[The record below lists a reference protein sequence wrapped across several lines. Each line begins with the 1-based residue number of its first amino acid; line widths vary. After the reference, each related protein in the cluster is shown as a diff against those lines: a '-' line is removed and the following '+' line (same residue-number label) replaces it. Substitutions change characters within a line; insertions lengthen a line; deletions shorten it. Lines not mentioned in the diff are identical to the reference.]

1 MRGVNRVILIG
12 NLGKDPEVQTFEK
25 NISVAKFPLATTET
39 HKDKN
44 GRLISQTEWHIIVL
58 WRGLAE
64 LAQKY
69 LHKGSLIYVEGRLR
83 TRSWED
89 RDGNK
94 KFATEIVADNLI
106 MLDKRSDNNSNFP
119 QHPVSD
125 SEPII
130 GLDDT
135 NEEADEHERPDEDE
149 PGGTL
154 PF

>member
-1 MRGVNRVILIG
+1 MRGVNKVILIG
-12 NLGKDPEVQTFEK
+12 NLGKDPEVQYLEK

-44 GRLISQTEWHIIVL
+44 GKLISQTEWHIIVL

-69 LHKGSLIYVEGRLR
+69 LHKGSLIYIDGRLR

-94 KFATEIVADNLI
+94 KFATEVVAENLI
-106 MLDKRSDNNSNFP
+106 MLDKRAENTGNSIPSSFAP
-119 QHPVSD
+119 EGEV
-125 SEPII
+125 
-130 GLDDT
+130 LDDFH
-135 NEEADEHERPDEDE
+135 NGEPPPSPPEPPDDEQS
-149 PGGTL
+149 GQL

>member
-1 MRGVNRVILIG
+1 MRGVNRVMLIG
-12 NLGKDPEVQTFEK
+12 NLGKDPEMQHFER
-25 NISVAKFPLATTET
+25 NISVARFPLATTET

-44 GRLISQTEWHIIVL
+44 GKIISQTEWHSIVL

-64 LAQKY
+64 LGQKY

-89 RDGNK
+89 REGNK

-106 MLDKRSDNNSNFP
+106 MLDKRNDNSSSNYSQSLPGENESNEGF
-119 QHPVSD
+119 SN
-125 SEPII
+125 EPPA
-130 GLDDT
+130 
-135 NEEADEHERPDEDE
+135 NEEST
-149 PGGTL
+149 GSM